1 MRLGELLKHGAAT
14 LQQAG
19 VEAAELEARLLLEV
33 CSKMGRTEIYL
44 HREKEVDPAVATEY
58 LAGIARREKREPLA
72 YILAEREFF
81 SLPFFVDPGVLI
93 PRPETEFLV
102 DRVLALA
109 DPAHFNHGLVV
120 DLCCGSGVIAAV
132 LAMETKARV
141 IAADISAAALTVARK
156 NILRHRLAEQVALV
170 QADLF
175 SAFSRSFRFSL
186 VVSNPPYVRSAE
198 LAGGLAREIVEH
210 EPHLALDGGGDG
222 MMVINRIYQDLP
234 IRLCPGGQLF
244 MEIGADQ
251 AAAVMA
257 LFTTRRAGVPAFT
270 ECIIHQDYTGRDRV
284 FQARLASPIEEL
296 HDNGQTD
303 H

>member
-1 MRLGELLKHGAAT
+1 MRLCELLKHGAAT

-19 VEAAELEARLLLEV
+19 VEAAELEARLLLEAFA
-33 CSKMGRTEIYL
+33 KMGRTEIYL
-44 HREKEVDPAVATEY
+44 HQEKEVDPLVATAY
-58 LAGIARREKREPLA
+58 YAGIARREKREPLA
-72 YILAEREFF
+72 YILAEREFW
-81 SLPFFVDPGVLI
+81 SQPFFVDPGVLI

-109 DPAHFNHGLVV
+109 DPVNFHHGLVV

-141 IAADISAAALTVARK
+141 IATDISAPALTVARK
-156 NILRHRLAEQVALV
+156 NILRHRLAEQVTLV

-175 SAFSRSFRFSL
+175 SAFSARCRFSL

-198 LAGGLAREIVEH
+198 LAGGLAREVVEH
-210 EPHLALDGGGDG
+210 EPHLALDGGDDG
-222 MMVINRIYQDLP
+222 MMVINRIHQELAG
-234 IRLCPGGQLF
+234 RLCPGGQLF

-251 AAAVMA
+251 AGPVMA
-257 LFTTRRAGVPAFT
+257 LFATRSAGVPAFA
-270 ECIIHQDYTGRDRV
+270 ERAIHQDYAGRDRV
-284 FQARLASPIEEL
+284 FQARLAGATEKLP
-296 HDNGQTD
+296 DNGQTD